1 MSERTKIFNAAY
13 AILGNFPGSD
23 ESKTEMACRA
33 ADAVA
38 IGNVQVMYDREMLLF
53 KPDNP
58 EELERWSIDAVKMMA
73 KNSGVEA
80 FVEKEVKKLRLR

>member
-1 MSERTKIFNAAY
+1 MSERTRVFNEAY
-13 AILGNFPGSD
+13 AILGNFPGSY
-23 ESKTEMACRA
+23 ESKTELAYRA

-38 IGNVQVMYDREMLLF
+38 IGDVQVMYEKEMILF

-80 FVEKEVKKLRLR
+80 FVEKEVKKLKLR